1 MQQKN
6 IPLLDCPIDYL
17 IGDASGKIMNE
28 YGRFPCKIACGVY
41 AFMARGTA
49 KATINI
55 TPCDFKEHDLL
66 FLEPGSFLQIKKCSE
81 DALVYYVLF
90 SSSFLEKYSYTNSR
104 VSFKP
109 RQLGYSLVHLA
120 EDRSQLL
127 IDLYALLLKAANCQ
141 PSALTTEKMVHVY
154 NVFTVAFRDLT
165 SSEEEETV
173 RTVDR
178 KMEIYQTFCQLVMKN
193 YHKLHHVN
201 EYADLMHITLPH
213 LCATIRN
220 ASQRTA
226 GDIVS
231 EAILVDAK
239 AQLKLTSTP
248 IKEVAL
254 ALGFENVAFFNRFF
268 KQHVGVTPKVYRN
281 AND

>member
-1 MQQKN
+1 MTEKN
-6 IPLLDCPIDYL
+6 IPLLDCPVDYL

-90 SSSFLEKYSYTNSR
+90 SSTFLEKYSYINTRLSLT
-104 VSFKP
+104 P
-109 RQLGYSLVHLA
+109 RHVGHNFVHLA
-120 EDRSQLL
+120 EDRSQ
-127 IDLYALLLKAANCQ
+127 IIVNLYALLLQAANCQ
-141 PSALTTEKMVHVY
+141 PSALSTEKMVHIY
-154 NVFTVAFRDLT
+154 NVFNVAFRDLSVT
-165 SSEEEETV
+165 EEDNAV

-178 KMEIYQTFCQLVMKN
+178 KIEIYQTFCQLVMKN
-193 YHKLHHVN
+193 YHRLHHVS

-231 EAILVDAK
+231 EAILTDAK
-239 AQLKLTSTP
+239 AQLKLTTLP
-248 IKEVAL
+248 IKEIAL

-268 KQHVGVTPKVYRN
+268 KQHVGITPKVYRN
-281 AND
+281 TND

>member
-1 MQQKN
+1 MQEKN
-6 IPLLDCPIDYL
+6 IPLLDCPVDYL

-41 AFMARGTA
+41 AFMARGSA

-55 TPCDFKEHDLL
+55 TPCDFREHDLL

-90 SSSFLEKYSYTNSR
+90 SSSFLEKYSYTHSR
-104 VSFKP
+104 MSIAP
-109 RQLGYSLVHLA
+109 RRLGHNIVHLA
-120 EDRSQLL
+120 EDRSQLVVN
-127 IDLYALLLKAANCQ
+127 LYALLLQAANCQ
-141 PSALTTEKMVHVY
+141 PSALTTEKMVHIY
-154 NVFTVAFRDLT
+154 NVFSVAFRDLIIT
-165 SSEEEETV
+165 EDEGTI
-173 RTVDR
+173 RTMDR
-178 KMEIYQTFCQLVMKN
+178 KEEIYQTFCQLVMKN
-193 YHKLHHVN
+193 YHRLHHVN

-231 EAILVDAK
+231 EAILTDAK
-239 AQLKLTSTP
+239 AQLKLTTLP
-248 IKEVAL
+248 IKEIAL

-268 KQHVGVTPKVYRN
+268 KQHIGTTPKVYRN
-281 AND
+281 TND